1 MQRFTDQFMCEFKPT
16 PAEVTA
22 AAERYVAESEAYDRT
37 VCTGPII
44 RGEIMPATPR
54 ECALISRYANQLFKR
69 LVAENAGHFSS
80 DELKQELHRI
90 ERARQ

>member
-1 MQRFTDQFMCEFKPT
+1 MQRFADQFMCEFKT
-16 PAEVTA
+16 APAEVTA

-54 ECALISRYANQLFKR
+54 ERALISRAADQLFKR
-69 LVAENAGHFSS
+69 LVAENAGLFSS
-80 DELKQELHRI
+80 DELQQEIHRI
-90 ERARQ
+90 ERAKP